1 MKKIIIVLFSIYS
14 FQLSAQ
20 HFDWIQT
27 FGDIKSDFAS
37 YAVPDPSGGVYIAGH
52 AIGTCDFGG
61 NTLVENSNFDYLARY
76 APDGTSLWAKKI
88 TTIDIESA
96 FDMRS
101 NDLGDVITTGV
112 DANYNYYLLRYDS
125 NGNNRFTYQIPVSA
139 GYRAHFESLCFH
151 GSDEY
156 YGVGQYGGFSP
167 TIPLIAKFKRHQN
180 TDSLLWDVEMFPT
193 DQNTSIL
200 SDAIPTADNGVMVF
214 GQFYSSFTVRDR
226 FGDSV
231 VLTASQGIL
240 GTDRI
245 WLKYDSNGH
254 IESVKQFP
262 DQRLFKHYQ
271 FDSATNAYYAYTEDN
286 NFNETMVRFDTAGH
300 QIWTKY
306 IMTGSPLFWSPKV
319 RIHDGYIHFVASGI
333 DLNPSFTQT
342 TLGFFVLKRFDMD
355 GNVMDSLL
363 SPATPYV
370 STSKVILGDIAF
382 ADQSTYLVGGF
393 DGDVSWGNMTLHNP
407 DSTDNIFVAKIDYDS
422 LFQKDVVNGIG
433 GVSDAVFAVY
443 PNPAKDRLTIQAPK
457 SKAIKAVMLDMV
469 GNSIIEKSMY
479 NGTVGIDIEN
489 VASGIYLLQLRTEYM
504 MYVKRITIAH

>member
-1 MKKIIIVLFSIYS
+1 MLLGLCSLP
-14 FQLSAQ
+14 LSAQ
-20 HFDWIQT
+20 HFDWIKT
-27 FGDIKSDFAS
+27 LGDIKSDFAS
-37 YAVPDPSGGVYIAGH
+37 YAVPAPSGGLYIAGH

-61 NTLVENSNFDYLARY
+61 NTLVGTSNFGYLARY
-76 APDGTSLWAKKI
+76 APDGTNLWAKKV
-88 TTIDIESA
+88 TTIGIEYA

-112 DANYNYYLLRYDS
+112 DANYNYFVLRYDS
-125 NGNNRFTYQIPVSA
+125 NGNNRFTYQIPVTA

-156 YGVGQYGGFSP
+156 YGVGLYSGFSP
-167 TIPLIAKFKRHQN
+167 TVPLIAKFKSHQN
-180 TDSLLWDVEMFPT
+180 TDSLLWDVVMFPT
-193 DQNTSIL
+193 DQNTSTL
-200 SDAIPTADNGVMVF
+200 TDAIPTADNGVMVF

-226 FGDSV
+226 FGDSL

-254 IESVKQFP
+254 FESAKQFA
-262 DQRLFKHYQ
+262 DQRVYRRYL

-306 IMTGSPLFWSPKV
+306 IVTGSPLFWWPKV
-319 RIHDGYIHFVASGI
+319 GIHNGYIHFVASGI

-355 GNVMDSLL
+355 GNVMDSMI

-382 ADQSTYLVGGF
+382 TDQSTYLVGGF

-422 LFQKDVVNGIG
+422 LFHKDVVNGISG
-433 GVSDAVFAVY
+433 ASDEVLAVY
-443 PNPAKDRLTIQAPK
+443 PNPATDKLTVNSRSQGDIRVVLCDMLGNAILKEIIQDSP
-457 SKAIKAVMLDMV
+457 
-469 GNSIIEKSMY
+469 NY
-479 NGTVGIDIEN
+479 IDIKN
-489 VASGIYLLQLRTEYM
+489 VPAGFYVVELKTRQSIC
-504 MYVKRITIAH
+504 VKRISIVH